1 MPCFSATVNTNLVK
15 LEIFTIME
23 LFQRIK
29 KATKAM
35 TLSDSAMAAALGMK
49 QSTFSGYL
57 NQKRQHNLWPLLPQI
72 LKAFPQISR
81 QWLYFEEG
89 PMVIGRGI
97 PEGLPVPPLEIMRV
111 AEAMAADC
119 HGSWGQV
126 LRMIVDNARVELETN
141 ESTNEIKM
149 APETQKELAEA
160 KGEIIRLQKELLGLQ
175 GEIIS
180 LQKELLAIHK
190 AEKPQANECPGRA
203 ADTGQTVAR
212 S

>member
-1 MPCFSATVNTNLVK
+1 MPCFSAIVNTNLVK
-15 LEIFTIME
+15 IEIFTIME

-35 TLSDSAMAAALGMK
+35 ALSDSAMAAALGMK

-126 LRMIVDNARVELETN
+126 LRMIVDNAREEM
-141 ESTNEIKM
+141 EQQSGS
-149 APETQKELAEA
+149 PETSKELAEA
-160 KGEIIRLQKELLGLQ
+160 RGEILRLHKKLEGLQ

>member
-1 MPCFSATVNTNLVK
+1 MK
-15 LEIFTIME
+15 RIEYKE
-23 LFQRIK
+23 LFQRVEGVARILSGSIPQMAK
-29 KATKAM
+29 
-35 TLSDSAMAAALGMK
+35 TLGK
-49 QSTFSGYL
+49 EYRTFKGYL
-57 NQKRQHNLWPLLPQI
+57 SEKRQDNLWPLLPEI
-72 LKAFPQISR
+72 LAAYPRLSR

-89 PMVIGRGI
+89 PMLIGQG
-97 PEGLPVPPLEIMRV
+97 VPIDQPLQPQAIMRA

-126 LRMIVDNARVELETN
+126 LRMIVDNAREEM
-141 ESTNEIKM
+141 EQQSGS
-149 APETQKELAEA
+149 PETSKELAEA
-160 KGEIIRLQKELLGLQ
+160 RAEIARLHKKLEGLQSEIIG
-175 GEIIS
+175 

>member
-1 MPCFSATVNTNLVK
+1 MPCFSAIVNTNLVK
-15 LEIFTIME
+15 IEIFTIME

-35 TLSDSAMAAALGMK
+35 ALSDSAMAAALGMK

-175 GEIIS
+175 GEIIG
-180 LQKELLAIHK
+180 LQKELLGIHK

-203 ADTGQTVAR
+203 VDTGQTVAR

>member
-126 LRMIVDNARVELETN
+126 LRMIVDNAREELEQQ
-141 ESTNEIKM
+141 SGS
-149 APETQKELAEA
+149 PEASKELAEA
-160 KGEIIRLQKELLGLQ
+160 RAEITRLQKELLGLQ
-175 GEIIS
+175 GEIIG
-180 LQKELLAIHK
+180 LQKELLGIHK

-203 ADTGQTVAR
+203 VDTGQTVAR

>member
-1 MPCFSATVNTNLVK
+1 
-15 LEIFTIME
+15 ME

-89 PMVIGRGI
+89 PMLIGRGT
-97 PEGLPVPPLEIMRV
+97 PEGLPVPPLEILRV
-111 AEAMAADC
+111 GEAMAADC
-119 HGSWGQV
+119 GGSWGQV
-126 LRMIVDNARVELETN
+126 LRLIVDNAREELETN
-141 ESTNEIKM
+141 ECANEMKM

-160 KGEIIRLQKELLGLQ
+160 KGEIIRLYKKLEGLQ
-175 GEIIS
+175 DEVIS
-180 LQKELLAIHK
+180 LQKELLVMHK
-190 AEKPQANECPGRA
+190 EEKTVRAEGR
-203 ADTGQTVAR
+203 TGQAAHTGQPAAR